1 MSGSLLLKLKSFTV
15 KLLSAVIKIVTAI
28 RNSVQLREKLMMLS
42 VLNARVMECP
52 IVNAVTSTSI
62 FRHSLKV

>member
-42 VLNARVMECP
+42 VLNARVMEWP